1 VYPDDYKISFIKSL
15 YDACNSFS
23 KLLVDT
29 EEVGDANKTKNDRFK
44 YIIQNQDKMIISKD
58 IEEAIK
64 INERSENRII

>member
-1 VYPDDYKISFIKSL
+1 
-15 YDACNSFS
+15 
-23 KLLVDT
+23 VDT
-29 EEVGDANKTKNDRFK
+29 EEVGDTNKTKNDRFK